1 MKFKGSVALITGAS
15 KGIGAQI
22 AYQLAKDGLTVIV
35 NYSHSKD
42 KAEELC
48 ERIKAEGGSCEVCG
62 FDVSDFDQVG
72 DAVSEIIKNH
82 KRIDYLVNN
91 AGITDDDLIMRMD
104 KEKIDRVIDVNLKG
118 ALYCSKHVSRW
129 MIKSRFGVIV
139 NISSIIG
146 LMGNA
151 GQSNYAASKAG
162 LIGLTKSLAKE
173 LGARN
178 IRVNAVAPGYIETDM
193 TAVLNDDQKKAL
205 ADNIALKR
213 LGTVEDVAN
222 LVEFLLSEDASYIT
236 GEVIN
241 ISGGLYI

>member
-62 FDVSDFDQVG
+62 FDVSDFDQVS

-129 MIKSRFGVIV
+129 MIKNRFGVIV